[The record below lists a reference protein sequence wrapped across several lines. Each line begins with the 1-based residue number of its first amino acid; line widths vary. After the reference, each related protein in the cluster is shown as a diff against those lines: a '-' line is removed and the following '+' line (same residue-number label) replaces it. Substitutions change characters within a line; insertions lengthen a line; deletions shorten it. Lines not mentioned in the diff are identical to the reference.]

1 MIISDFIKGFDLILD
16 QYDLNRSE
24 KMIRVVLAAKGKQ
37 DQGVFVIIIEDDGS
51 YEMFFPGDET

>member
-1 MIISDFIKGFDLILD
+1 
-16 QYDLNRSE
+16 
-24 KMIRVVLAAKGKQ
+24 MIRVVLAAKGKQ